1 MMDASTNFVS
11 RISFASSTNLAAD
24 WKLFKAQ
31 LNIYMVTKRFDKM
44 GEKEK
49 IANALL
55 LIGSKSVPIYEQ
67 FVFCNTIDNEQKTL
81 ANVLRMFE
89 KHCEP
94 VKNTL

>member
-1 MMDASTNFVS
+1 MTDDSTNFVS

-31 LNIYMVTKRFDKM
+31 LNIYMVTKKIDKM
-44 GEKEK
+44 GEEGK
-49 IANALL
+49 IANALPL
-55 LIGSKSVPIYEQ
+55 MGSQSVPIYEQ
-67 FVFCNTIDNEQKTL
+67 FVFCDTIDNDQKTL
-81 ANVLRMFE
+81 ANVLRMSE